1 MKSWLKGVEQALDTD
16 DTDDTDYTDVSV
28 SEDNLLSE
36 QHSCI

>member
-16 DTDDTDYTDVSV
+16 DTDYTDVSD

>member
-1 MKSWLKGVEQALDTD
+1 MKSWLKGVEQAL